1 MNTRHINTRLALS
14 SALAAGI
21 FLAAAPMQA
30 QAPAPSIDQ
39 SSQAKIASLQAQV
52 DELQA
57 RANALQAQV
66 KRLQAQV
73 RASSP
78 SPVTGL
84 ANPMPLPK
92 FTIPKFT
99 VPNMTLPNN
108 QQIFIVPHTQSRN
121 GSIPDYTATF
131 IRQPAH

>member
-1 MNTRHINTRLALS
+1 MNTRIVLS
-14 SALAAGI
+14 AALATSI
-21 FLAAAPMQA
+21 FLASAPMQA
-30 QAPAPSIDQ
+30 QAPTLSNTQ
-39 SSQAKIASLQAQV
+39 KLQELRVKIAQRQAQVDVLQAQV
-52 DELQA
+52 
-57 RANALQAQV
+57 NALQAQI
-66 KRLQAQV
+66 KRLQAQA

-78 SPVTGL
+78 SPVAGP

-108 QQIFIVPHTQSRN
+108 QQIFIVPHMQSRN